1 LPTQEERAKALVSKL
16 VSLGTINQADLD
28 KADKAQKDKTERE
41 RKLSK

>member
-1 LPTQEERAKALVSKL
+1 MPSQEEKAKSLVAKL

-28 KADKAQKDKTERE
+28 RADKAQKDKLERD